1 MIEKKKTRKI
11 FGMTLE
17 NFLQTVKP
25 SHIKQIHAEKKFF
38 YYDSSKKKSQMR
50 GYIDVITDSK
60 EDQVLHCT
68 NCEEDAVQWNGQ
80 FWICSECGT
89 KNDYPI

>member
-25 SHIKQIHAEKKFF
+25 SHIKEIHAEKKFF
-38 YYDSSKKKSQMR
+38 YYDSPKKKNSK
-50 GYIDVITDSK
+50 GKGFKVDSK
-60 EDQVLHCT
+60 EDQILHCT

-80 FWICSECGT
+80 YWVCSECGT
-89 KNDYPI
+89 QNDYEI